1 MGTVYI
7 DHSLDILPISEVTK
21 DGEHHQAGKDRG
33 DGVADAD
40 DEGVPVAIVAELVVA
55 GERQLASVTHREG
68 EKYLGGRRAPDLRE

>member
-7 DHSLDILPISEVTK
+7 DHGLDIRPVSEVTK

-40 DEGVPVAIVAELVVA
+40 NEGVPVAIVAELVVA
-55 GERQLASVTHREG
+55 GEGQLASVTHGEG
-68 EKYLGGRRAPDLRE
+68 EKYL